1 MYQFMLKVMQTEL
14 HCIWQKN
21 KLRKDVEQYLYLCI
35 TKVST
40 AGNVTLCAQWKVSLQ
55 VIANGNKGGEGGW
68 IYWTNNTGKTIKVY
82 YTLECLSGDYSQLWI
97 NYPETVFA
105 TNILGYDPVSGTINV
120 ENGDSIYYYNAPDS
134 HHYAYLYYYNQPFFQ
149 F

>member
-1 MYQFMLKVMQTEL
+1 MSVAYGSAYGTLPTPVRDGYTFLGWYTASSGGTQVTASTVMEKFNTT
-14 HCIWQKN
+14 
-21 KLRKDVEQYLYLCI
+21 VY
-35 TKVST
+35 
-40 AGNVTLCAQWKVSLQ
+40 AQWKVSLQ
-55 VIANGNKGGEGGW
+55 VIVKGNMGGEGGW
-68 IYWTNNTGKTIKVY
+68 LYWTNNTGKTIKVY

-134 HHYAYLYYYNQPFFQ
+134 HHYAYLYYYN
-149 F
+149 